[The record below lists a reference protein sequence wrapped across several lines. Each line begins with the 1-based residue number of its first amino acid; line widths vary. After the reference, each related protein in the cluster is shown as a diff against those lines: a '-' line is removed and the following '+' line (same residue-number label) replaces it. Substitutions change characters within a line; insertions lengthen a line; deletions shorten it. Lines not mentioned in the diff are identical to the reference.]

1 MNKKMDK
8 IKFSILTFSLI
19 FILLFFNN
27 NDIQL
32 YGFTTYLI
40 QLSFIFYL
48 LIRKNNNHVY
58 LLSPSFLTIL
68 YSSLTFG
75 FGHYV
80 VSRNIG
86 FKEIYYLK
94 FIQYEN
100 LWFITSFFLISNLI
114 VFNAI
119 PFKSFKT
126 FKTYHYSKNT
136 FKTSPI
142 KVLLFL
148 FILLT
153 LNILAEGFANLGD
166 FIYPLKLTVVIF
178 ISFLLKGF
186 VLPVRLSFYLI
197 ELFLI
202 GLQHWDSK
210 REILFVLIFIV
221 FYEIIVNNINLRIKI
236 KYLSSIIGVLCLA
249 FYIIMVSSIS
259 RGYGEY
265 NVGGDPVKAS
275 SHVLD
280 FLSSDIAIDAFAAN
294 FELSYGYGHSSNA
307 IDLVY
312 KNPLNLLFGST
323 LIKFIFIPIPR
334 GVWKEKPKSIVDIYT
349 SIFDPA
355 FRNMGGSYPISFYS
369 ELFWNFHLFG
379 LFVLFLVFKILNR
392 AYFLMINKISGKT
405 STYLVFLIFMY
416 TTFIQ
421 FIRGSGIELWL
432 IYGIISIPFAYML
445 VMLKKLTFK
454 SRVY

>member
-1 MNKKMDK
+1 
-8 IKFSILTFSLI
+8 
-19 FILLFFNN
+19 
-27 NDIQL
+27 
-32 YGFTTYLI
+32 
-40 QLSFIFYL
+40 
-48 LIRKNNNHVY
+48 
-58 LLSPSFLTIL
+58 
-68 YSSLTFG
+68 
-75 FGHYV
+75 V

-86 FKEIYYLK
+86 FKDIYYLK

-126 FKTYHYSKNT
+126 YNYSKNI
-136 FKTSPI
+136 FKTGPI
-142 KVLLFL
+142 KALLFL

-153 LNILAEGFANLGD
+153 LNLFAERFPDLGD

-186 VLPVRLSFYLI
+186 VLPIRLFFYLI

-221 FYEIIVNNINLRIKI
+221 FYEIIANNINLRIKI
-236 KYLSSIIGVLCLA
+236 KHLASILGVLCLA
-249 FYIIMVSSIS
+249 FYIIIVSSIS

-265 NVGGDPVKAS
+265 NVDGNPVKAS
-275 SHVLD
+275 SHIID

-307 IDLVY
+307 VDIVY
-312 KNPLNLLFGST
+312 RNPLDLLFGST
-323 LIKFIFIPIPR
+323 LIKFLFIPIPR
-334 GVWKEKPKSIVDIYT
+334 SVWEDKPRSVIDIYT
-349 SIFDPA
+349 SIFDPS
-355 FRNMGGSYPISFYS
+355 FRSVGGSYPISFFS

-379 LFVLFLVFKILNR
+379 LLLLFLMFNLLNKG
-392 AYFLMINKISGKT
+392 YYLMVIKMNRGKT
-405 STYLVFLIFMY
+405 SAYLIFLIFMY
-416 TTFIQ
+416 STFIQ

-432 IYGIISIPFAYML
+432 VYGIISIPFTYL
-445 VMLKKLTFK
+445 LILLKKIVL
-454 SRVY
+454 R

>member
-8 IKFSILTFSLI
+8 IKFSILTFILI
-19 FILLFFNN
+19 LILLFFDNN
-27 NDIQL
+27 NVQL
-32 YGFTTYLI
+32 YGFASYLI
-40 QLSFIFYL
+40 QLSFVFYL
-48 LIRKNNNHVY
+48 LIRKKNNHIFI
-58 LLSPSFLTIL
+58 LSPSFITIL

-94 FIQYEN
+94 FIEYEN

-119 PFKSFKT
+119 PFQL
-126 FKTYHYSKNT
+126 FKTYHYSKNI
-136 FKTSPI
+136 FKTGPI
-142 KVLLFL
+142 KALLFL

-153 LNILAEGFANLGD
+153 LNLFAERFPDLGD
-166 FIYPLKLTVVIF
+166 FIYPLKLTVIIF
-178 ISFLLKGF
+178 TSFLLRGF
-186 VLPVRLSFYLI
+186 VLPVRLFFYLI

-210 REILFVLIFIV
+210 REILFVLIFLV
-221 FYEIIVNNINLRIKI
+221 FYEIIVNNICLRIKI
-236 KYLSSIIGVLCLA
+236 KYLTSILGVMSLA
-249 FYIIMVSSIS
+249 FYIILVASIS

-265 NVGGDPVKAS
+265 NVEGDPVKAS

-280 FLSSDIAIDAFAAN
+280 FLNSDVAIDAFAAN

-307 IDLVY
+307 VDIVYRNPID
-312 KNPLNLLFGST
+312 LLFGST

-334 GVWKEKPKSIVDIYT
+334 SVWEGKPRSIVDVYT
-349 SIFDPA
+349 STFDPS
-355 FRNMGGSYPISFYS
+355 FRNKGGSYPISFFS

-379 LFVLFLVFKILNR
+379 LLVLFLVFNILNR
-392 AYFLMINKISGKT
+392 AYFLMINKMNRNKT
-405 STYLVFLIFMY
+405 STYLIFLTFMY

-432 IYGIISIPFAYML
+432 IYGIISIPFTYIL
-445 VMLKKLTFK
+445 VILKNLTCKYYFQ
-454 SRVY
+454 